1 MPIYTVTDP
10 ATGKSIKL
18 EGNSPPSEQEIQSAF
33 DAAGQQAQATQQQFG
48 VVPTLS
54 DQERANQIADL
65 NRRFTEREMAK
76 PTTYP
81 TEMGMGGL
89 TSQQEAIQASQTA
102 GSMGA
107 RYGAQLLAGAAT
119 SGLSAIP
126 AVTAFIGELGARGV
140 EGKPVL
146 SREALGEATFSAA
159 LNAIP
164 TPAPSQAKTFLK
176 QGTYN
181 AIKSGLQTL
190 GLIGGG
196 TVAKDIIQTGKI
208 PTTTAEL
215 KETAKKTWENAALPT
230 VMNATLHGMG
240 GWARSIAD
248 DLESADAQ
256 RKLFLEIGVRN
267 PTAGA
272 LLPEKLAEF
281 EAVVA
286 ASSPSIAAK
295 RQGMLSD
302 ASQSIRTQ
310 LAPRVE
316 SSNETVSNMLAGKIG
331 VYDEANARYTKAV
344 TAAQQA
350 EKAALEAESN
360 INLTPDQKTEIYD
373 KALADQYNA
382 LSEKS
387 SALFD
392 ATIGTGNITNTSLAQ
407 EVSKSISTLFNL
419 RRKSATSMTRNLSSM
434 GEFINVEDLASA
446 AKKALVDELDTD
458 AGKRIISTIENYAK
472 VRAEKAPQLFDAAG
486 KAIATPSSVLIDMNQ
501 FRELRDKISSALMG
515 MSPNATVMNKAEAS
529 ASKAYGAANDA
540 LAQAILALPNG
551 QQLLQEHNAFRNYWA
566 STSKILES
574 SLGRSFYYKE
584 IKDEVIG
591 SLAKKLIDGNADEIK
606 NLGDFADAVSSF
618 DPNTKKVA
626 LASIA
631 EAIKD
636 NLILKNKKE
645 GVVNWNG
652 IGNDILTMNGFEDMG
667 KFFDVSSIGLG
678 TPQAIKAWTAAT
690 KKFKPGDLTSGDIM
704 AALESPQFR
713 AAISTGEKIGSEDIY
728 PIFAK
733 WAFFNKVKESAI
745 NSEIKQTFAAKRAAE
760 AARDYAKKAGIS
772 KEEQTAAFIAAQN
785 DPSLNFF
792 KGNGGLSLTKD
803 PEKTTGTLSQFI
815 WDKADTNEARLW
827 MDHMKKTDPDAH
839 KIIVENIIVNNL
851 KDFLVPSKFAGPSTI
866 VDISKVNAFLSA
878 KEGGS
883 RFGKLSKVIGP
894 EYTTRFTAFLKAV
907 PALDDAVINGGGP
920 NTSKILGNFY
930 ALLTGA
936 KRATEGQS
944 VSYRLS
950 EAGYIKQFVAL
961 VGNGAY
967 RTIAKAITN
976 QKYAD
981 WLWNINRPFAD
992 GVASLP
998 AQQAII
1004 MLNDKRLIEEQAR
1017 LRSKSNQPAPQQQQ
1031 PLLAG

>member
-1 MPIYTVTDP
+1 MPIYTATDP

-18 EGNSPPSEQEIQSAF
+18 EGDSAPSEQEIQSAF
-33 DAAGQQAQATQQQFG
+33 DAVGQQNQSAQQQFG

-65 NRRFTEREMAK
+65 NKRFIEREMAK

-107 RYGAQLLAGAAT
+107 RYGAQLLAGGVTGGT
-119 SGLSAIP
+119 SIAIP
-126 AVTAFIGELGARGV
+126 SVTAFMGELGARGV
-140 EGKPVL
+140 EGKSVL
-146 SREALGEATFSAA
+146 SREALGEAAFSGA

-164 TPAPSQAKTFLK
+164 IPAPSQAKTFLE
-176 QGTYN
+176 QGTRN

-208 PTTTAEL
+208 PTTTSEL

-230 VMNATLHGMG
+230 IMNATLHGMG

-272 LLPEKLAEF
+272 LLPGKLAEF

-286 ASSPSIAAK
+286 ATSPSIAAK

-316 SSNETVSNMLAGKIG
+316 SSNETVSNMLEGKIG
-331 VYDEANARYTKAV
+331 VYDQANARYTKAV

-350 EKAALEAESN
+350 EKTALEAESN
-360 INLTPDQKTEIYD
+360 INLTPEQKNEIYD
-373 KALADQYNA
+373 RSLADQYNA

-392 ATIGTGNITNTSLAQ
+392 ATIGTGNITNTSLAE
-407 EVSKSISTLFNL
+407 EVVKSISTLFDL
-419 RRKSATSMTRNLSSM
+419 RRKSAASMTRNLSSM
-434 GEFINVEDLASA
+434 GEFINVDDIALAA
-446 AKKALVDELDTD
+446 EKALGNADSNTD
-458 AGKRIISTIENYAK
+458 AGIKIIKAIKNYAK
-472 VRAEKAPQLFDAAG
+472 ARAEKAPQLFDATG
-486 KAIATPSSVLIDMNQ
+486 KAIATPSNALIDMGQ
-501 FRELRDKISSALMG
+501 FRELRDSISTALINSG
-515 MSPNATVMNKAEAS
+515 DNAAVDAAERLAT
-529 ASKAYGAANDA
+529 KAYVAANDA
-540 LAQAILALPNG
+540 LSQSILALPNG

-566 STSKILES
+566 STSKVLES
-574 SLGRSFYYKE
+574 PLGRSLYRKE

-591 SLAKKLIDGNADEIK
+591 SLAEKLIAGNAAEIK
-606 NLGDFADAVSSF
+606 NLGQFADAISSF
-618 DPNTKKVA
+618 DPNVKKVV
-626 LASIA
+626 LGSIA

-652 IGNDILTMNGFEDMG
+652 IGNDILAMNGFKDMG
-667 KFFDVSSIGLG
+667 KFFDISSLGFG
-678 TPQAIKAWTAAT
+678 TPQAIKAWTTAT

-733 WAFFNKVKESAI
+733 WAFFNKVKEAAI
-745 NSEIKQTFAAKRAAE
+745 NAETNQTFASKRAAE

-772 KEEQTAAFIAAQN
+772 KEEQTAAFIAVQN
-785 DPSLNFF
+785 DPSLSFF

-803 PEKTTGTLSQFI
+803 PEKTTATISQFI
-815 WDKADTNEARLW
+815 WDKADTTEARRW

-851 KDFLVPSKFAGPSTI
+851 KDFLVPSKVAGPSTI
-866 VDISKVNAFLSA
+866 VDISKVNAFLSG

-883 RFGKLSKVIGP
+883 RFEKLSKVIGP
-894 EYTTRFTAFLKAV
+894 EYTTRFDAFLKAV
-907 PALDDAVINGGGP
+907 PALDDAVINGGGA

-936 KRATEGQS
+936 KRATEGQG
-944 VSYRLS
+944 VSYRAS
-950 EAGYIKQFVAL
+950 QAGYIREFAAI
-961 VGNGAY
+961 VGNGSY

-992 GVASLP
+992 GIASLP

-1017 LRSKSNQPAPQQQQ
+1017 LRSKSNQPAPPQQ
-1031 PLLAG
+1031 